1 MFQYTVTV
9 HIMTYKM
16 KNKREN
22 HNQVFTQ
29 YIQTIYIFTTASLLA
44 SRFEQP
50 IHPPKTAFINAQSM
64 DGFETMDKPVE
75 PG

>member
-44 SRFEQP
+44 SRLDPP
-50 IHPPKTAFINAQSM
+50 IHPLKTAFINAQSM